1 MTPPVAIGGQG
12 GSGTRVVAAML
23 QELGYYLGAD
33 LNRALDNLWYTILLK
48 RRDLDDDAEVVA
60 LDTFLR
66 AMRAELPLTPAHLSV
81 LSAAATDVAV
91 NGHSTT
97 GAGRGAWAFQRVVSL
112 LEAQERAPTEPL
124 WGWKEPNTHL
134 RLPALCARIPNLRYI
149 HVVRHGLNM
158 AFSSNQAQ
166 LHWWG
171 PSLGIEPPRDPH
183 DLPAASL
190 HYWAVTTER
199 AVRIGEREL
208 GERFLLLRFED
219 ACTQPERTARR
230 LLAFLGEG
238 ADATTVAR
246 LAALPAAPD
255 SIDRHRDVDL
265 SPFAAEDLA
274 ALERFGY
281 AVDAR

>member
-1 MTPPVAIGGQG
+1 MTAPVAVGGQG

-48 RRDLDDDAEVVA
+48 RRDLDSDAEVVA

-66 AMRAELPLTPAHLSV
+66 AMQGELPLTPAHLSV

-91 NGHSTT
+91 NGHSVT
-97 GAGRGAWAFQRVVSL
+97 GAGRGAWAFRRVVSL
-112 LEAQERAPTEPL
+112 LEAQARSSARPR

-134 RLPALCARIPNLRYI
+134 RLPTLCARIPDLRYV

-166 LHWWG
+166 VHWWG
-171 PSLGIEPPRDPH
+171 PSLGIEPPSDAY
-183 DLPAASL
+183 DLPATSL
-190 HYWAVTTER
+190 HYWAVTTRR
-199 AVRIGEREL
+199 AEEIGERAL

-219 ACTQPERTARR
+219 ACDRPERTARR
-230 LLAFLGEG
+230 LSAFLDE
-238 ADATTVAR
+238 DVDEVMVKR
-246 LAALPAAPD
+246 LAGLPAVPA
-255 SIDRHRDVDL
+255 SIDRHHDADL
-265 SPFAAEDLA
+265 ARFDPEDLA
-274 ALERFGY
+274 VLERYGY
-281 AVDAR
+281 AVDGA